1 MYIYIKYITGA
12 GELDGDLSEG
22 AHNFISLWALKDH
35 NPALVGRN

>member
-22 AHNFISLWALKDH
+22 GPIISLAYE
-35 NPALVGRN
+35 P